1 MKNEIEECIQR
12 KLRIY
17 FEQLGSAQASQVL
30 GMVSRETESS
40 TIKFVLCHTNSNK
53 SETAKIL
60 GISRAT
66 LNKKIA
72 LYNL

>member
-1 MKNEIEECIQR
+1 MRDEIEDCIQR
-12 KLRIY
+12 KLKIY
-17 FEQLGSAQASQVL
+17 FEQLSGEKASQVL
-30 GMVSRETESS
+30 NMVSREAESS
-40 TIKFVLCHTNSNK
+40 TIKFVLNRTNSNK

-72 LYNL
+72 LYKI